1 MKESASL
8 FYARVYAKQRG
19 KGLSE
24 REQQRRIEQF
34 VSEAWEARRA
44 AGNVEDGRCE
54 GKEND
59 MAEFNK
65 AQLNKA
71 EFNKAQ
77 FNRSAQFNR
86 GTEFNK
92 AEFSKASMKRPST
105 IHTLHN
111 SKAPK
116 LNQNLQAQPAKS
128 LYQIH
133 TSSGPQIRHTP
144 PAPCPNSPHEP
155 YPNNFHEPLRPFTRP
170 FFLF

>member
-44 AGNVEDGRCE
+44 AGNVEDGKCE
-54 GKEND
+54 GREND
-59 MAEFNK
+59 EAFFNK
-65 AQLNKA
+65 NKVG
-71 EFNKAQ
+71 
-77 FNRSAQFNR
+77 FNR

-92 AEFSKASMKRPST
+92 ASIKRPST
-105 IHTLHN
+105 IHTVHN